1 MAKYEY
7 TVFGTATTVKIMKFD
22 AFPQAGQTTPIL
34 NTDFDRLY
42 YGGKAWNI
50 AYDLMMLGC
59 PVFPV
64 LAYSD
69 SRFLPEFERAKAR
82 FHMPDEG
89 IFRSPQGDYEFL
101 TCYVL
106 EDRNRDHIT
115 IGGYHSNSRDLDLS
129 TLQRDHIPIRQE
141 FLADS
146 RMALLTCPKPGDL
159 EPMFSAIEASGLPM
173 AFSMSHDPTVF
184 DKKNLEPILKYAEI
198 LFANEEETTYIE
210 ELYGYSS
217 IVELFRLGRARIIV
231 KTLGGRG
238 SLVYEKTADGWR
250 NHLVPVTAAGGTADI
265 RAVGAGDAYVAGFLY
280 GLSAGVPVEVCAQ
293 YGSTVSSFII
303 EDEGSVT
310 NAPALEQ
317 MLARNATRPD
327 AANRNHKGGFI

>member
-7 TVFGTATTVKIMKFD
+7 TVFGTATTVKLMKFD
-22 AFPQAGQTTPIL
+22 TFPQAGQTTPIL

-69 SRFLPEFERAKAR
+69 SRFLPEFERVKAR
-82 FHMPDEG
+82 FHMPEEG
-89 IFRSPQGDYEFL
+89 IFRSPQGDYDYL

-106 EDRNRDHIT
+106 EDRDRNHIT
-115 IGGYHSNSRDLDLS
+115 IGGYHSSGQALELR
-129 TLQRDHIPIRQE
+129 TLRRDHIPIRPE

-159 EPMFSAIEASGLPM
+159 DPMFSAIVASGLPM
-173 AFSMSHDPTVF
+173 AFSMSHDLTVF
-184 DKKNLEPILKYAEI
+184 NKENLEPILKHADI
-198 LFANEEETTYIE
+198 LFANEAETAYIE
-210 ELYGYSS
+210 DLYGYSS
-217 IVELFRLGRARIIV
+217 ITELFRLGRAKTVV
-231 KTLGGRG
+231 KTMGGRG
-238 SLVYEKTADGWR
+238 SLVYEKTAEGWQE
-250 NHLVPVTAAGGTADI
+250 HLVPITAAGGTTDI
-265 RAVGAGDAYVAGFLY
+265 KAVGAGDAYVAGFLY

-293 YGSTVSSFII
+293 YGSTVASFII
-303 EDEGSVT
+303 EDDGSIT
-310 NAPALEQ
+310 NAPNLEQ
-317 MLARNATRPD
+317 MLARNAVRPD
-327 AANRNHKGGFI
+327 AAKDKGGFI